1 VLKGLL
7 NRRIG
12 PVGIAIIVAIGVAV
26 TYAIVQV
33 VPKKGDDEP
42 VASATPTPTATPC
55 TPAPTTFGEPPD
67 SFTYDKVDEKTR
79 ATTVKALNL
88 DEADGK
94 VEMVKVARGGLT
106 LGQLVGVPDKT
117 DPADYAAS
125 LVAAAQGGG
134 ANVTK
139 GSGYAV
145 IPLEN
150 GQKVGV
156 GVRGCN
162 TILINAQ
169 DPNAVQF
176 LAANVF
182 SAS

>member
-1 VLKGLL
+1 MLKRFL
-7 NRRIG
+7 NRRLG
-12 PVGIAIIVAIGVAV
+12 PVGILIVVAIGVATTFAV
-26 TYAIVQV
+26 VQV
-33 VPKKGDDEP
+33 VPKKENEP
-42 VASATPTPTATPC
+42 TASATPTPTPTAC
-55 TPAPTTFGEPPD
+55 KPAPTTFGEPPD

-79 ATTVKALNL
+79 ASTVKALNL
-88 DEADGK
+88 DEAEGK

-117 DPADYAAS
+117 DPAEYASS
-125 LVAAAQGGG
+125 LAAAAEGGG
-134 ANVTK
+134 AEVTRGK
-139 GSGYAV
+139 GYVV
-145 IPLEN
+145 IPLQN

-176 LAANVF
+176 LAENVF